1 MKNIQIA
8 KGVILTPTIERCAE
22 AVDPYLDGL
31 SVTMTSGLRA
41 VEDQLRIIIEKVKKH
56 GIDKLYPEF
65 NLCVG
70 NPVDFKIKIDDQE
83 FYYWQRPWSKLLQ
96 ILDIVNPPIP
106 AEVLLDY
113 FRPGSTVNGK
123 GRVIGISNHMK
134 GNSFDLSGEN
144 LKAIAQKVGDAKIG
158 CKAFVH
164 AYLLEEVNHAVH
176 IDAIPLI

>member
-1 MKNIQIA
+1 MKNIIILPS
-8 KGVILTPTIERCAE
+8 VVLTPTIERCAE

-31 SVTMTSGLRA
+31 SVTMTSGKRMREA
-41 VEDQLRIIIEKVKKH
+41 QLRIIIEKVKKH

-65 NLCVG
+65 NLCIE

-83 FYYWQRPWSKLLQ
+83 FYYWQRPWSKLLN
-96 ILDIVNPPIP
+96 IGEIVNPPIP

-144 LKAIAQKVGDAKIG
+144 LKAIAQKVADAKIG
-158 CKAFVH
+158 CKAFV
-164 AYLLEEVNHAVH
+164 AGYLLEDVNNAVH
-176 IDAIPLI
+176 VDCVPV

>member
-1 MKNIQIA
+1 MKNILLA
-8 KGVILTPTIERCAE
+8 KGAILTPTIQRCAE

-31 SVTMTSGLRA
+31 SVTMTSGLRTEA
-41 VEDQLRIIIEKVKKH
+41 DQLRIIRGKVLKH

-65 NLCVG
+65 IMCYENVA
-70 NPVDFKIKIDDQE
+70 NFKMKLDNEE
-83 FYYWQRPWSKLLQ
+83 FFWWQRAWSKLLN
-96 ILDIVNPPIP
+96 IGDIVNPPIP

-144 LKAIAQKVGDAKIG
+144 LKAIAQKVEDAKIG
-158 CKAFVH
+158 CKAFIH
-164 AYLLEEVNHAVH
+164 SFLLEEVNHAVH
-176 IDAIPLI
+176 VDGVPV